1 MLYIGY
7 AQKYPT
13 FASIKRSAHSH
24 WPRPDSFGLTFDTK
38 KKRVLHLKVVNAHVF
53 FIVYMV
59 LSWRKLKRMDEI
71 CIVFRQWFR
80 FSFLLLP
87 FNRFRGFFCCCFV
100 LWFSWV
106 LLSFLFW
113 LWPYSRLY
121 AQSEIYSFQR
131 WYWLFVALT
140 KGFICDFGVSAEFR
154 VFYDLLPKRCKLSKR
169 MLR

>member
-1 MLYIGY
+1 MPKNIPHLHPLNAQLIHIDRDQIRSVSHSIQKKEYCIWKWSLPMFFSLSIWCLADVNWSVWMKY
-7 AQKYPT
+7 ASY
-13 FASIKRSAHSH
+13 F
-24 WPRPDSFGLTFDTK
+24 
-38 KKRVLHLKVVNAHVF
+38 VNGFVF
-53 FIVYMV
+53 LFY
-59 LSWRKLKRMDEI
+59 
-71 CIVFRQWFR
+71 F
-80 FSFLLLP
+80 FLLTD
-87 FNRFRGFFCCCFV
+87 FVAFFCCCFV

-154 VFYDLLPKRCKLSKR
+154 VFYDLLPKRCELSKR